1 MPRPALAQF
10 PTANAFSTN
19 TSRSRA
25 LIQAANWLPW
35 LLLLALLGCAGA
47 DTRPVLYPN
56 NHLQTVGRAQAERDT
71 DACLRMARQ
80 YGAEADKSSQIANKT
95 ATGAAVGGAS
105 AGAWGLVRGDAG
117 ERALAGA
124 AAGAAGGLVSG
135 SIQASQP
142 SSVFK
147 RFVERCMA
155 DRGYDVIGWN

>member
-35 LLLLALLGCAGA
+35 LLLL
-47 DTRPVLYPN
+47 
-56 NHLQTVGRAQAERDT
+56 
-71 DACLRMARQ
+71 
-80 YGAEADKSSQIANKT
+80 DKSSQIAAKT